1 MDNPNLGFTQR
12 LDNELSS
19 CRLPEHDPLV
29 ATTDE
34 LIRDLHKVVTGNGKF
49 NQGLIYKVATANAS
63 LGAVKDSVA
72 DVRSGLAAQVK
83 KCEEIQNARA
93 VAIAGRTT
101 IRKIGKAIWDNK
113 ALIFVIVLAAI
124 AYFNNLAGR
133 PGAAAVEDK
142 ILKAVDA
149 RVDKLLA
156 GAALPALQ
164 NKKTP

>member
-12 LDNELSS
+12 LDDQLKS
-19 CRLPEHDPLV
+19 CRMPEHDPLV

-34 LIRDLHKVVTGNGKF
+34 LIRDLHRVVTGNGRF
-49 NQGLIYKVATANAS
+49 NQGLIYKVASANAN
-63 LGAVKDSVA
+63 LDELKESVV
-72 DVRSGLAAQVK
+72 DVRSGLTAQVK
-83 KCEEIQNARA
+83 KCEDIQNARA
-93 VAIAGRTT
+93 VAQAGKTT
-101 IRKIGKAIWDNK
+101 ISKIGRAIWDNK

-124 AYFNNLAGR
+124 AYFVNLNGR
-133 PGAAAVEDK
+133 IGTAAAEDK

-149 RVDKLLA
+149 RIDKLLA